1 MTERDDTTTFPQNF
15 IHDIIDED
23 LETGRRDQVVT
34 RFPPEPNG
42 YLHLGH
48 ATSIVLNFE
57 TAKKYDGRCHLR
69 FDDTNPLAEE
79 QEYVDAIQRDVSWLG
94 YDWGEHLYFA
104 SDYFEKM
111 YDCAITLIK
120 KGKAYVDSLDME
132 TMREYRGT
140 VTEPGKESPYRD
152 RSIDENLELFEAMRA
167 GEFDEGEHVL
177 RAKIDMSA
185 SNMLMRDP
193 LLYRIRYATHHN
205 TGDKWCIYPM
215 YDYAHCLE
223 DAFEDVTHSLCTLE
237 FENNRA
243 IYDWVIEHTEV
254 DHQPQQIEFARR
266 NLSYTITSKRRLG
279 RLIDND
285 IVGGWDDPRLP
296 TIAGLRRRGVP
307 PSAIRE
313 FCRRIGVSKAENRAE
328 FSQFEDTIRDDLNM
342 KAPRVMGVVDP
353 LKVVIT
359 NYPDDD
365 TEWLEAPYYPHDVP
379 KEGSRKV
386 PFGRELWIEREDFTE
401 DPPSSWYRLAPGAEV
416 RLRYAYNITCDEV
429 VKNDDGDIVEL
440 RCTYDPDAKSGE
452 GTEGPD
458 VEGII
463 HWVHADEA
471 IRAEIRQYERLFNV
485 EDPDGDPETDF
496 IEHVNDDSLVKTDG
510 FVEPSVADDDD
521 DLRYQFER
529 RGYFRR
535 DPVDSTDDKPV
546 FNRIVSLRDR
556 WAEKQKEK
564 KKREDERRRREN
576 ERRRQKALKA
586 QQEAGPSDPISEQ
599 RQKARDENPQL
610 AEKFERYRDEY
621 GLDRGDADLLS
632 GHETTAAFFDDALQT
647 YDNPSTI
654 APWLVNEVLARLDDD
669 QSIDDLDIEP
679 AEVATIVEMIDGD
692 TISSQAAIEVLDA
705 VLEDHRSPETVVE
718 QEGLQKV
725 ADTSALEPVIDEIID
740 DHPDEVERYR
750 DGNQRLIGFFI
761 GQVMQATGGA
771 ADAPKV
777 REMLQDKLAAG

>member
-1 MTERDDTTTFPQNF
+1 
-15 IHDIIDED
+15 
-23 LETGRRDQVVT
+23 
-34 RFPPEPNG
+34 
-42 YLHLGH
+42 
-48 ATSIVLNFE
+48 
-57 TAKKYDGRCHLR
+57 
-69 FDDTNPLAEE
+69 
-79 QEYVDAIQRDVSWLG
+79 
-94 YDWGEHLYFA
+94 
-104 SDYFEKM
+104 M

-313 FCRRIGVSKAENRAE
+313 FCRRLGVSKAENRAE

-359 NYPDDD
+359 NYPEDD
-365 TEWLEAPYYPHDVP
+365 TEWLDAPYYPHDVP
-379 KEGSRKV
+379 KEGSRQV
-386 PFGRELWIEREDFTE
+386 PFGRHLWIDREDFSE

-416 RLRYAYNITCDEV
+416 RLRYAYNMTCDDV

-440 RCTYDPDAKSGE
+440 RCSYDQSAKSGE

-471 IRAEIRQYERLFNV
+471 IPAEIRQYERLFNV

-496 IEHVNDDSLVKTDG
+496 IEHINDDSLVKTDG
-510 FVEPSVADDDD
+510 FVEPSIADDDEA
-521 DLRYQFER
+521 LRYQFER
-529 RGYFRR
+529 RGYFRQ
-535 DPVDSTDDKPV
+535 DPVDSTDDNPV

-556 WAEKQKEK
+556 WAEKQKAK

-586 QQEAGPSDPISEQ
+586 QQEAGPSDPISQ
-599 RQKARDENPQL
+599 KRQQARDENPEL
-610 AEKFERYRDEY
+610 AKSFERYRDDY

-669 QSIDDLDIEP
+669 QHIDTLHIGP

-692 TISSQAAIEVLDA
+692 NISSQAAIEVLDA
-705 VLEDHRSPETVVE
+705 VLESDRSPETVVE
-718 QEGLQKV
+718 EEGLQKV
-725 ADTSALEPVIDEIID
+725 ADTSALEPVIDDIID

-777 REMLQDKLAAG
+777 REMLQEKLAAS